1 MAITYGYFNSVNGDR
16 KYNAE
21 TMSEYFDGIV
31 SDGVY
36 ETVGDKLQVVASGTD
51 MSISIKTGRAL
62 IDCHWLK
69 NDSVHNITLS
79 AADVQLSRYDSIGIK
94 LDYNERT
101 MSFVVNEGTL
111 ANTPSILRPKNTETV
126 KYLWLADVKI
136 NAGVSVV
143 RQGNVINRRG
153 YSYCPWV
160 TGVVKQVDTSQ
171 LFAQWQ
177 DACESYYNSMTAEIN
192 AYFDNR
198 KAEFESWFDT
208 LTSTLTVDT
217 YIQKYQRSY
226 EVTEEVMELE
236 IGIPDYDSTKDVL
249 FANINGVE
257 FIESVDY
264 QISGDKIVLF
274 NSIKG
279 TNQITF
285 IVLKS
290 KIGGGQGTI
299 IIDSNDY
306 ALKDENNSVLLLGG

>member
-101 MSFVVNEGTL
+101 MSFVVIEGTL
-111 ANTPSILRPKNTETV
+111 ASVPSISRPKNTETV

-136 NAGVSVV
+136 NAGVSAV
-143 RQGNVINRRG
+143 RQGNIIDRRG
-153 YSYCPWV
+153 TSICSWV

-192 AYFDNR
+192 AYFNDR
-198 KAEFESWFDT
+198 KAEFENWFDT
-208 LTSTLTVDT
+208 LTGTLTVDT
-217 YIQKYQRSY
+217 YIQKYQNSY
-226 EVTEEVMELE
+226 EISSDGLQLEYE
-236 IGIPDYDSTKDVL
+236 IGISEYDSTKDIL
-249 FANINGVE
+249 FVNINGVE
-257 FIESVDY
+257 LIENVDY
-264 QISGDKIVLF
+264 QISTTGTKIIVYNGFKGD
-274 NSIKG
+274 
-279 TNQITF
+279 NQLTF

-290 KIGGGQGTI
+290 KIGSST
-299 IIDSNDY
+299 
-306 ALKDENNSVLLLGG
+306 